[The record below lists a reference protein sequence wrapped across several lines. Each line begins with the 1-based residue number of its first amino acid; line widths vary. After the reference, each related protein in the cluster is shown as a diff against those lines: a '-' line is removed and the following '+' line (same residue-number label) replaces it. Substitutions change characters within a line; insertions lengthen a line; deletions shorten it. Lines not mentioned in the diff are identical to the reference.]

1 MGAAYATMANIGN
14 DMSPVT
20 RKKAKKILVI
30 TAIMTQIAGLR
41 RRFGQ

>member
-1 MGAAYATMANIGN
+1 MANIGN

-30 TAIMTQIAGLR
+30 TIVGGAIARFR
-41 RRFGQ
+41 RRF

>member
-1 MGAAYATMANIGN
+1 MGAAYTAIANIGN

-20 RKKAKKILVI
+20 RKKAKKILVV
-30 TAIMTQIAGLR
+30 TAVMTQIAGLR